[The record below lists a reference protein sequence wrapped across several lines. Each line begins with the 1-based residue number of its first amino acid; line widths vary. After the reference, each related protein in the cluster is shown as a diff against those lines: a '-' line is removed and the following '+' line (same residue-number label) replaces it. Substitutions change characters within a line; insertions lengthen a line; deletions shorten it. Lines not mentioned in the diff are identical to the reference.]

1 MPDVE
6 RAKRILNDNNV
17 RWVQGQFVDLLGH
30 LRSFSMPISTYLEDD
45 IWKNGIGFDGS
56 SVKGFA
62 AVNHSDMI
70 AVPDPTTMLPLPWL
84 YDGQR
89 ARVMMDIF
97 DVNNRI
103 QFAGDPRSIARIATE
118 KAIGLGYD
126 ALHVAPEFEFHIF
139 RQSQVLPDKESLA
152 LQPKL
157 FDPIQAGGYF
167 APPPADTMEPF
178 RTHVSNALI

>member
-84 YDGQR
+84 YDGHR
-89 ARVMMDIF
+89 A
-97 DVNNRI
+97 
-103 QFAGDPRSIARIATE
+103 
-118 KAIGLGYD
+118 
-126 ALHVAPEFEFHIF
+126 
-139 RQSQVLPDKESLA
+139 
-152 LQPKL
+152 
-157 FDPIQAGGYF
+157 
-167 APPPADTMEPF
+167 
-178 RTHVSNALI
+178 